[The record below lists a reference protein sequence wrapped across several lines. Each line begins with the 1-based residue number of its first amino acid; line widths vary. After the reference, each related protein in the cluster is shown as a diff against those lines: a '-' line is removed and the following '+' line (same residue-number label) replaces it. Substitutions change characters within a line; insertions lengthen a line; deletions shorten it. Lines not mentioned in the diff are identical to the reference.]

1 MGRKAHFAQ
10 ETEMPIIE
18 CTIKRPRVVT
28 LGDTA
33 YQFQPDEQG
42 RYVAEVEDEDHA
54 DRLLEI
60 RCYRKLATTPKQVKQ
75 QKQEEKKN
83 EQPTGSVD
91 TRPEGAAVETPN
103 AANSGNPLTG
113 HGLGTIQPDD
123 NGEGVEGGNREG
135 EGNTETLDRAKLAA
149 EYEAKFKKKP
159 HHSQSAERIKQLL
172 EQEED

>member
-1 MGRKAHFAQ
+1 
-10 ETEMPIIE
+10 MPIIE

-42 RYVAEVEDEDHA
+42 RFVADVEDDEHA

-60 RCYRKLATTPKQVKQ
+60 RCYRQVAATVKQVKQ
-75 QKQEEKKN
+75 EPQKVAQTPS
-83 EQPTGSVD
+83 PTTTAPTASAG
-91 TRPEGAAVETPN
+91 ETT
-103 AANSGNPLTG
+103 NSGNPLTG
-113 HGLGTIQPDD
+113 QGLGGTIQPTGDGEGDD
-123 NGEGVEGGNREG
+123 GNGEGG
-135 EGNTETLDRAKLAA
+135 EETTTLDRAKLAA

-172 EQEED
+172 EEGDD

>member
-1 MGRKAHFAQ
+1 
-10 ETEMPIIE
+10 MPLIE

-42 RYVAEVEDEDHA
+42 RYVADVEDEEHA

-60 RCYRKLATTPKQVKQ
+60 RCYRLAATTAKQVKA
-75 QKQEEKKN
+75 QKQEAKKV
-83 EQPTGSVD
+83 EQATNPVD
-91 TRPEGAAVETPN
+91 TRPEAGAIDTTN

-113 HGLGTIQPDD
+113 QGLGGTIQPNDD
-123 NGEGVEGGNREG
+123 GEGGDG
-135 EGNTETLDRAKLAA
+135 EGDGDKTESLDRAKLAA
-149 EYEAKFKKKP
+149 EYEAKFGKKP

>member
-1 MGRKAHFAQ
+1 
-10 ETEMPIIE
+10 MPLIE

-42 RYVAEVEDEDHA
+42 RYVADVEDEEHA

-60 RCYRKLATTPKQVKQ
+60 RCYRLAATTAKQVKA
-75 QKQEEKKN
+75 QKQETKKV
-83 EQPTGSVD
+83 EQTTNPVATAPEAGAID
-91 TRPEGAAVETPN
+91 TTN

-113 HGLGTIQPDD
+113 QGLGGTIQPNDD
-123 NGEGVEGGNREG
+123 GEGGDG
-135 EGNTETLDRAKLAA
+135 EGDGDNTESLDREKLAA
-149 EYEAKFKKKP
+149 EYEAKFGKKP

>member
-1 MGRKAHFAQ
+1 
-10 ETEMPIIE
+10 MPLIE

-33 YQFQPDEQG
+33 YQFQSDEQG
-42 RYVAEVEDEDHA
+42 RYVADIEDEEHA

-60 RCYRKLATTPKQVKQ
+60 RCYRLAATTAKQVKA
-75 QKQEEKKN
+75 QKQEAKKV
-83 EQPTGSVD
+83 EQTTSPVATA
-91 TRPEGAAVETPN
+91 PAAGASETPN

-113 HGLGTIQPDD
+113 QGLGGTIQPADD
-123 NGEGVEGGNREG
+123 GEGGDGDG
-135 EGNTETLDRAKLAA
+135 DGDNTETLDRAKLAA

-172 EQEED
+172 EEGDD